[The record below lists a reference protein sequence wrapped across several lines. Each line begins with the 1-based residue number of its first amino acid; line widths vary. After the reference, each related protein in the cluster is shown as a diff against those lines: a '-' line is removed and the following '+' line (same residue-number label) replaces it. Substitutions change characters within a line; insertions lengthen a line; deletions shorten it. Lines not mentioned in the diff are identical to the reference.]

1 MNIDT
6 LFSLVGDT
14 PVSEQI
20 AAALKDMAPKAHMHT
35 ECADRNEV
43 EDLKRKVELL
53 LQLVGDT
60 SVADQIAIAL
70 KNIK

>member
-1 MNIDT
+1 MNLDT

-20 AAALKDMAPKAHMHT
+20 AIALKDMAPKAHMHT

-43 EDLKRKVELL
+43 QELKRKIDLL
-53 LQLVGDT
+53 LELVGDT
-60 SVADQIAIAL
+60 PVADQIAIAL
-70 KNIK
+70 KDIK